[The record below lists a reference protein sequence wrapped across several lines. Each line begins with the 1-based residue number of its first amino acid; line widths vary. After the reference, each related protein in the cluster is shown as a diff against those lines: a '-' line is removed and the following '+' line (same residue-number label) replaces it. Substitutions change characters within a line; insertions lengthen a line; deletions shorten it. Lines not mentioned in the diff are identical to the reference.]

1 MRLRIDQLSEHLKKG
16 LAPIYLLT
24 GDEPLQLGEAADAV
38 RKQARAEGYSGRDIL
53 DAGKGFDWNEL
64 NAEANSLSLFAER
77 RILDLRLTSAAIGKA
92 GSEALCDYAS
102 RPPADTLLLITCPKL
117 DRNQQNSKWAKTLDQ
132 TGVMVQ
138 IWPIEGPRLQPWI
151 EKRLRQH
158 GLTPE
163 PEVVPML
170 AERVEG
176 NLLAAAQEIDKL
188 LLLNGP
194 GIIGISQLTEAVA
207 DSARFDVFGLV
218 DSALLG
224 KPARVAR
231 MLNGLRAEGVP
242 PAVVLWALAREI
254 RQLASMAFDMERGT
268 GADQAMAAHRVWN
281 QRKAIVRQGLT
292 RLRRRRWQ
300 QLLASCAR
308 TDRTIKG
315 QEKGD
320 PWELLRTI
328 TLTMAGIKPLS
339 ATGRPLGRQ
348 EGTQMSG

>member
-1 MRLRIDQLSEHLKKG
+1 MPGVNPPYNKYMRLRIDQLDNHLKQG

-24 GDEPLQLGEAADAV
+24 GDEPLQLGEAADAI

-53 DAGKGFDWNEL
+53 DAGKNFDWNEL
-64 NAEANSLSLFAER
+64 GAEANSLSLFAER
-77 RILDLRLTSAAIGKA
+77 RILDLRLASAAIGKG
-92 GSEALCDYAS
+92 GSQALVDYAE
-102 RPPADTLLLITCPKL
+102 RPPTDTLLLITCPKL
-117 DRNQQNSKWAKTLDQ
+117 DRSQQNSKWVKTLDQ
-132 TGVMVQ
+132 TGVMLQ
-138 IWPIEGPRLQPWI
+138 IWPIDGPRLQPWI
-151 EKRLRQH
+151 ERRLRQH
-158 GLTPE
+158 GLIPE

-194 GIIGISQLTEAVA
+194 GVISPAQLTEAVA

-218 DSALLG
+218 DNALLG
-224 KPARVAR
+224 QPARVVR

-254 RQLASMAFDMERGT
+254 RQLASMAFDMEKGSS
-268 GADQAMAAHRVWN
+268 ADQVIASHRVWN
-281 QRKAIVRQGLT
+281 QRKTIVRQGLT

-300 QLLASCAR
+300 QLLATCAR

-328 TLTMAGIKPLS
+328 TLAMAGVRPLS
-339 ATGRPLGRQ
+339 GRI
-348 EGTQMSG
+348 

>member
-1 MRLRIDQLSEHLKKG
+1 MRLRIDQLDEQLKRG

-38 RKQARAEGYSGRDIL
+38 RKQARTEGYSGRDIL

-64 NAEANSLSLFAER
+64 SAEANNLSLFAER
-77 RILDLRLTSAAIGKA
+77 RIIDLRLSSAAIGKA
-92 GSEALCDYAS
+92 GSQAMVEYAE

-117 DRNQQNSKWAKTLDQ
+117 DRGQQNSKWVKTLDNI
-132 TGVMVQ
+132 GAMVQ
-138 IWPIEGPRLQPWI
+138 IWPIDGPRLQPWI
-151 EKRLRQH
+151 ERRLRQH
-158 GLTPE
+158 GLIPE
-163 PEVVPML
+163 ADVVSML

-188 LLLNGP
+188 LLLNGA
-194 GIIGISQLTEAVA
+194 GVVSTAQLAEAVA

-254 RQLASMAFDMERGT
+254 RQLAAMAFDMEKGSS
-268 GADQAMAAHRVWN
+268 ADQVIASHRVWN
-281 QRKAIVRQGLT
+281 QRKSIVGQALR

-300 QLLASCAR
+300 QLLAACAR

-328 TLTMAGIKPLS
+328 TLTMAGVRPLS
-339 ATGRPLGRQ
+339 ARI
-348 EGTQMSG
+348 

>member
-1 MRLRIDQLSEHLKKG
+1 MRLRIDQLSDHLGKG

-24 GDEPLQLGEAADAV
+24 GDEPLQLGEAADAI
-38 RKQARAEGYSGRDIL
+38 RKQARAKGYSGRDIL
-53 DAGKGFDWNEL
+53 DAGKSFDWNEL
-64 NAEANSLSLFAER
+64 SAEANSLSLFAEQ
-77 RILDLRLTSAAIGKA
+77 RILDLRLASAAIGKA
-92 GSEALCDYAS
+92 GSDALCSYAD

-117 DRNQQNSKWAKTLDQ
+117 DRNQQNSKWVKLLEK

-138 IWPIEGPRLQPWI
+138 IWPMEGPRLQPWI

-158 GLTPE
+158 GLIPE

-194 GIIGISQLTEAVA
+194 GIIGVPQLTEAVA

-224 KPARVAR
+224 QPARVVR
-231 MLNGLRAEGVP
+231 MLSGLQAEGVP
-242 PAVVLWALAREI
+242 PAVALWALAREI
-254 RQLASMAFDMERGT
+254 RQLASMSFDMERGA
-268 GADQAMAAHRVWN
+268 GADQVMASHRVWD
-281 QRKAIVRQGLT
+281 QRKAMVRQGLK
-292 RLRRRRWQ
+292 RLHRRRWQ
-300 QLLASCAR
+300 QLLATCAR
-308 TDRTIKG
+308 ADRTIKG

-328 TLTMAGIKPLS
+328 TLTMAGVRPLS
-339 ATGRPLGRQ
+339 ARI
-348 EGTQMSG
+348 